1 MDTTHAE
8 HFLSRLDRL
17 PRSEVDLALELYRDP
32 ALLRFILGS
41 VSLPDGADRVAISIG
56 DPSLGPFLIVT
67 RNGDFVTCLG
77 RGMRPGEHPVVTRGQ
92 LDALATKGS
101 VLRERMALAT
111 KLGGGGERA
120 AERLLRRVV
129 ASPDKVSRED
139 FLAVSA
145 WEPILA
151 PAFLDMYL
159 GMSVEL
165 MRQGPLL
172 RRVRVGGARTD
183 EALHTYWN
191 LLHAAGHMALL
202 GTMGGDREHYAELT
216 ENVVGA
222 RSAFTYALTGT
233 GVVAFIVKG
242 AWAAGRLG
250 KLLLPAYKK
259 ALGDDVALFELF
271 DTLFALLAIGRRASG
286 ARAEIAKALAGA
298 VDVARTP
305 EAKRLREAM
314 AKEIDVT
321 CELTASFLASP
332 DDELETS
339 LLSLGARYFDA
350 EPPDHVLRHDLV
362 RTLPLMS
369 WTDGITDGKKL
380 IASLT
385 MIAASA
391 RGAPEQ
397 FYLPGEA
404 ARALYLPWEPDFT
417 RQVLE
422 PMARADRAGRKPA
435 VRATTA
441 GRNDPCPCGS
451 GKKLKKCC
459 GG

>member
-1 MDTTHAE
+1 METSHAE

-17 PRSEVDLALELYRDP
+17 PRSEIDLALELYRDP
-32 ALLRFILGS
+32 TLLRFILSS
-41 VSLPDGADRVAISIG
+41 VSLPDGAERVAISID
-56 DPSLGPFLIVT
+56 DPVLGPFLIVT

-92 LDALATKGS
+92 LDALAAKGG
-101 VLRERMALAT
+101 VLRERIALAT

-120 AERLLRRVV
+120 ASRLLRRLVV
-129 ASPDKVSRED
+129 SPDTVSRED

-159 GMSVEL
+159 GMSADL
-165 MRQGPLL
+165 LRQAPLL
-172 RRVRVGGARTD
+172 RRVRVSGARTD
-183 EALHTYWN
+183 EALHAHWN

-202 GTMGGDREHYAELT
+202 ATMGGDREHLATVT

-233 GVVAFIVKG
+233 GVIGFIVKG
-242 AWAAGRLG
+242 AWAAGRFG

-259 ALGDDVALFELF
+259 AIGDDVALFELF
-271 DTLFALLAIGRRASG
+271 DTLFALLAIGRRTTAM
-286 ARAEIAKALAGA
+286 RAEIAKALAGA
-298 VDVARTP
+298 ADVARTP

-314 AKEIDVT
+314 KREIEIACEVT
-321 CELTASFLASP
+321 ANILEST
-332 DDELETS
+332 DEELEQS
-339 LLSLGARYFDA
+339 LLSIGAGYFDGDGPEDA
-350 EPPDHVLRHDLV
+350 LRADLA

-369 WTDGITDGKKL
+369 WADGITNGKKL
-380 IASLT
+380 VTSLT
-385 MIAASA
+385 LIGASA
-391 RGAPEQ
+391 RGEPEQ
-397 FYLPGEA
+397 FYLPRDV
-404 ARALYLPWEPDFT
+404 ARVLHRPWEPGFT
-417 RQVLE
+417 RQILE
-422 PMARADRAGRKPA
+422 PMTRAERAGRKPA
-435 VRATTA
+435 VRVTTV

-451 GKKLKKCC
+451 GKKHKKCC